1 MKFLDTPNPNAKKIL
16 IEHNFDIAIYLNENH
31 IIKDV
36 QLSKLLDRSEISS
49 IFTGPGFITVTK
61 HADESW
67 DPIMQDFATNLDNI

>member
-1 MKFLDTPNPNAKKIL
+1 MEFLDSPNPNAKKIL
-16 IEHNFDIAIYLNENH
+16 IEHSFDIAIYLNENH
-31 IIKDV
+31 IIKDT

-61 HADESW
+61 HEDESW

>member
-1 MKFLDTPNPNAKKIL
+1 M
-16 IEHNFDIAIYLNENH
+16 EHNFDIAIYLNENH
-31 IIKDV
+31 IIKDT

-61 HADESW
+61 HANESW

>member
-1 MKFLDTPNPNAKKIL
+1 MEFLDTPNPNAKKIL
-16 IEHNFDIAIYLNENH
+16 IEHSFDIAIYLNENH
-31 IIKDV
+31 IIKDT

-67 DPIMQDFATNLDNI
+67 DSIMQDFATNLDNI

>member
-1 MKFLDTPNPNAKKIL
+1 MEFLDTPNPNAKKIL
-16 IEHNFDIAIYLNENH
+16 MEHNFDIAIYLNENH
-31 IIKDV
+31 IIKDA

-61 HADESW
+61 HANESW

>member
-1 MKFLDTPNPNAKKIL
+1 MEFLDTPNPNAKKIL
-16 IEHNFDIAIYLNENH
+16 MEHNFDIAIYLNENH
-31 IIKDV
+31 IIKDT

>member
-1 MKFLDTPNPNAKKIL
+1 MEFLDTPNPNAKKIL
-16 IEHNFDIAIYLNENH
+16 IEHSFDIAIYLNENH
-31 IIKDV
+31 IIKDT